1 MHHISPYT
9 IVMHIIHYIQY
20 SSHTTH
26 FLYILYTY
34 AIIYIYYIHISYTPI
49 SYTYHIYLIY
59 LLYTP
64 HPYTI
69 DVSLG
74 RLSSSDDCAIFIA
87 TKNNVGDPVIRTVQ
101 AICEMYTNLT
111 AIFLNCDLSDRVTS
125 GEDKGQNYEGY
136 MYPCVCIL

>member
-1 MHHISPYT
+1 
-9 IVMHIIHYIQY
+9 MHIIYNIHHIL
-20 SSHTTH
+20 HTS
-26 FLYILYTY
+26 Y
-34 AIIYIYYIHISYTPI
+34 ISYTPYI
-49 SYTYHIYLIY
+49 H
-59 LLYTP
+59 

-101 AICEMYTNLT
+101 AICEIYTNLT

-125 GEDKGQNYEGY
+125 GKDKGQNYEG
-136 MYPCVCIL
+136 CVYTFAYCFSCSVV

>member
-1 MHHISPYT
+1 MMHDMRNI
-9 IVMHIIHYIQY
+9 
-20 SSHTTH
+20 
-26 FLYILYTY
+26 YILYMYSMMLGNLSCYAPYITIHYSDAHYSLYTIFITY
-34 AIIYIYYIHISYTPI
+34 YTLP
-49 SYTYHIYLIY
+49 IYLIY

-125 GEDKGQNYEGY
+125 GKDKSQNYEGCIY
-136 MYPCVCIL
+136 ICILFFV